1 MSQKQKSQIPSSKL
15 GKRHSAKRRI
25 EPSTLALMLLAGILS
40 GCAGLPSD
48 RVASSDSSAGMPGDL
63 VGGESGSE
71 SSRAS
76 LIGGKAINGYLEN
89 ALIFNDV
96 NNDGLLGRGESF
108 ALSDRL
114 GNYLLANPVVAP
126 MVVKSLNFL
135 SDAERGVVENSLS
148 TQQIQQFRN
157 LETKQLTDAGSQVNW
172 TGVLKANLSSIKSG
186 EAVNITPYT
195 TLFQSLSEQVG
206 AVEAQ
211 ALIQTVYGIDPDQDY
226 VKAVSQGLI
235 SSDIQSQANALTNL
249 IRIAINAW
257 GDEVSPEQIFNA
269 LAEQLLEV
277 SQALEAQGLSLS
289 KASNVFTQ
297 SDQIQAIYVELLK
310 DLNLEIA
317 VSDLRVVIES
327 AVDANRSYVTTPSI
341 YLVNDTGISYDQI
354 TSDWRVNVSDIS
366 LGDREYLLK
375 PSINGYF
382 DDPQVMDLWLKDLS
396 ESQDGFV
403 YKPSAEGFYRL
414 YVRDASDID
423 KIKSIDFFFDQ
434 LAPVINPVRA
444 SLLST
449 DSQIP
454 EVSSSR
460 SDKITSNAALDN
472 GLLSQLLTENGASLE
487 YYVTKNIGQTQP
499 ANDVL
504 WLDFYNFPRS
514 SLNPNGDQITVWL
527 RAKDV
532 AGNISSPV
540 AFEFQYDPNSPDALN
555 FDRVQLSQDTG
566 LSTRDWVTQNLDLV
580 NIQNW
585 ANENRFLVDYAVKD
599 INAISNINWVR
610 SYQAP
615 EVDGNYELFFRV
627 IDAAGNY
634 SSVFSVEA
642 TLDRQAPTAIRTDEL
657 YLVRDT
663 NNEQGGEADGITADP
678 TVWGQRLPETWFEY
692 RVKNTNDEIIQEWS
706 TELGINRDGAYSVEI
721 RRIDLAGNHEGAP
734 PSFEVIYDGTAPEI
748 ELSEGVDLQAIFDR
762 STWQSDLSGEF
773 SSNETAVIWSYDREF
788 LILEGDIELAAYR
801 VQAEDRVGNQ
811 SAVWEYQIFDDF
823 TERTQMLR
831 NEFDPNAVYAST
843 QEASIWDGLG
853 SGSESIDYRVLG
865 SVGNDLFK
873 NLDSG
878 DLFLGG
884 SGYDVAEFSSN
895 ANFLGIGF
903 ANANELDGVTSLLSG
918 INPNQDLT
926 PSQIDSTPLLKLFS
940 QSPFDDTEQGLS
952 FVQADVIRYTDSN
965 QTTQTI
971 HLTQN
976 QITGTYTLNLAST
989 NNFLFFDGQ
998 GVLVNAGN
1006 QADELIGGALNDVF
1020 YGQSSGLGIDKL
1032 NGGFGDDIL
1041 VAGSTELSTFDRTI
1055 IQGGEGDDRI
1065 YLVNG
1070 QLTASGGQGAD
1081 SFYVAP
1087 KFYGEN
1093 AALNLKVTDFEI
1105 GIDKL
1110 FLPDAIKE
1118 YALDHFQITDDG
1130 LELYINLH
1138 GASLDTNNSLG
1149 YGSRINLMFE
1159 EAVSVPDAQEIFMQ
1173 LILSEAETYRSW
1185 DELSKDWV

>member
-1 MSQKQKSQIPSSKL
+1 
-15 GKRHSAKRRI
+15 
-25 EPSTLALMLLAGILS
+25 MLLAGILS

-48 RVASSDSSAGMPGDL
+48 RVASSENSGGMFGATSSGVDSL
-63 VGGESGSE
+63 
-71 SSRAS
+71 
-76 LIGGKAINGYLEN
+76 LGGKAINGYLEN
-89 ALIFNDV
+89 ALVFNDV
-96 NNDGLLGRGESF
+96 NNDGALGRGESF

-135 SDAERGVVENSLS
+135 SDAERGVVENNLS
-148 TQQIQQFRN
+148 AQQIEQFRS

-172 TGVLKANLSSIKSG
+172 TGVLKTNLSSVKAG

-206 AVEAQ
+206 ASQAQ

-317 VSDLRVVIES
+317 VSDLRLVIES

-514 SLNPNGDQITVWL
+514 SLNPNVPTLIQAQDQPIAHKH
-527 RAKDV
+527 R
-532 AGNISSPV
+532 
-540 AFEFQYDPNSPDALN
+540 
-555 FDRVQLSQDTG
+555 
-566 LSTRDWVTQNLDLV
+566 
-580 NIQNW
+580 
-585 ANENRFLVDYAVKD
+585 
-599 INAISNINWVR
+599 
-610 SYQAP
+610 
-615 EVDGNYELFFRV
+615 
-627 IDAAGNY
+627 
-634 SSVFSVEA
+634 
-642 TLDRQAPTAIRTDEL
+642 
-657 YLVRDT
+657 
-663 NNEQGGEADGITADP
+663 
-678 TVWGQRLPETWFEY
+678 
-692 RVKNTNDEIIQEWS
+692 
-706 TELGINRDGAYSVEI
+706 
-721 RRIDLAGNHEGAP
+721 
-734 PSFEVIYDGTAPEI
+734 
-748 ELSEGVDLQAIFDR
+748 
-762 STWQSDLSGEF
+762 
-773 SSNETAVIWSYDREF
+773 
-788 LILEGDIELAAYR
+788 
-801 VQAEDRVGNQ
+801 
-811 SAVWEYQIFDDF
+811 
-823 TERTQMLR
+823 
-831 NEFDPNAVYAST
+831 
-843 QEASIWDGLG
+843 
-853 SGSESIDYRVLG
+853 
-865 SVGNDLFK
+865 
-873 NLDSG
+873 
-878 DLFLGG
+878 
-884 SGYDVAEFSSN
+884 
-895 ANFLGIGF
+895 
-903 ANANELDGVTSLLSG
+903 
-918 INPNQDLT
+918 
-926 PSQIDSTPLLKLFS
+926 
-940 QSPFDDTEQGLS
+940 
-952 FVQADVIRYTDSN
+952 
-965 QTTQTI
+965 
-971 HLTQN
+971 
-976 QITGTYTLNLAST
+976 
-989 NNFLFFDGQ
+989 
-998 GVLVNAGN
+998 
-1006 QADELIGGALNDVF
+1006 
-1020 YGQSSGLGIDKL
+1020 
-1032 NGGFGDDIL
+1032 
-1041 VAGSTELSTFDRTI
+1041 
-1055 IQGGEGDDRI
+1055 
-1065 YLVNG
+1065 
-1070 QLTASGGQGAD
+1070 
-1081 SFYVAP
+1081 
-1087 KFYGEN
+1087 
-1093 AALNLKVTDFEI
+1093 
-1105 GIDKL
+1105 
-1110 FLPDAIKE
+1110 
-1118 YALDHFQITDDG
+1118 
-1130 LELYINLH
+1130 
-1138 GASLDTNNSLG
+1138 
-1149 YGSRINLMFE
+1149 
-1159 EAVSVPDAQEIFMQ
+1159 
-1173 LILSEAETYRSW
+1173 
-1185 DELSKDWV
+1185 

>member
-1 MSQKQKSQIPSSKL
+1 
-15 GKRHSAKRRI
+15 
-25 EPSTLALMLLAGILS
+25 MLLAGILS

-48 RVASSDSSAGMPGDL
+48 RVASSDSS
-63 VGGESGSE
+63 GGVSSG
-71 SSRAS
+71 AS
-76 LIGGKAINGYLEN
+76 TADSLLGGKAINGYLEN
-89 ALIFNDV
+89 ALVFNDA
-96 NNDGLLGRGESF
+96 NNDGALGRGESF

-114 GNYLLANPVVAP
+114 GNYLLTNPVVAP
-126 MVVKSLNFL
+126 IVVKSLNFL
-135 SDAERGVVENSLS
+135 SDTERGVVESNLNS
-148 TQQIQQFRN
+148 QQIEQFRN
-157 LETKQLTDAGSQVNW
+157 LETKQLIDAGNQVNW
-172 TGVLKANLSSIKSG
+172 TGILKTNLSSVKNS
-186 EAVNITPYT
+186 EVVNITPYT

-206 AVEAQ
+206 AIEAQ
-211 ALIQTVYGIDPDQDY
+211 ALIKTVYGIDPDQDY

-269 LAEQLLEV
+269 LAEQLLDV
-277 SQALEAQGLSLS
+277 SQALQAQGLSLT
-289 KASNVFTQ
+289 KASNLFTQ
-297 SDQIQAIYVELLK
+297 PDQIQAIYVELLK

-317 VSDLRVVIES
+317 VSDLRLVIES

-375 PSINGYF
+375 PSVNGYF

-396 ESQDGFV
+396 ESQDSLV

-423 KIKSIDFFFDQ
+423 KIESIDFFFDQ

-449 DSQIP
+449 DSQVP
-454 EVSSSR
+454 EVSGSR

-472 GLLSQLLTENGASLE
+472 ALLSQLLTENTASLE

-499 ANDVL
+499 AADVL

-527 RAKDV
+527 RATDV
-532 AGNISSPV
+532 AGNVSTPV
-540 AFEFQYDPNSPDALN
+540 AFEFQYDPNSPDALS
-555 FDRVQLSQDTG
+555 FDRVKLVTDTG
-566 LSTRDWVTQNLDLV
+566 LSRRDWVTQNLDLV

-585 ANENRFLVDYAVKD
+585 ANENRFLVDYAIQD
-599 INAISNINWVR
+599 INTGSNINWVR
-610 SYQAP
+610 TYQAP
-615 EVDGNYELFFRV
+615 QIDGKYELSFRV

-663 NNEQGGEADGITADP
+663 GNDLDGQADGITADP
-678 TVWGQRLPETWFEY
+678 TVWGQRLSDAWFEY
-692 RVKNTNDEIIQEWS
+692 RVKNTNNEIIQEWS

-721 RRIDLAGNHEGAP
+721 RRIDLAGNHEGSP
-734 PSFEVIYDGTAPEI
+734 PSFELVYDGTAPELVLN
-748 ELSEGVDLQAIFDR
+748 ESANLEAIIA
-762 STWQSDLSGEF
+762 SSSWQSELRNAF
-773 SSNETAVIWSYDREF
+773 TSNEASMNWNFQLDQN
-788 LILEGDIELAAYR
+788 ILEGNIQLSTYR
-801 VQAEDRVGNQ
+801 VQAEDQVGNQ
-811 SAVWEYQIFDDF
+811 SYVWEFQRFQDS
-823 TERTQMLR
+823 TNRTQMLR
-831 NEFDPNAVYAST
+831 SEFDPNAVYANT
-843 QEASIWDGLG
+843 QEASVWDGLG
-853 SGSESIDYRVLG
+853 SELESVDYRVLG

-884 SGYDVAEFSSN
+884 AGYDIAEFSSN

-903 ANANELDGVTSLLSG
+903 ANTSELDGITSLLTG
-918 INPNQDLT
+918 INPNQELAD
-926 PSQIDSTPLLKLFS
+926 SQIDSTPLLKLFS
-940 QSPFDDTEQGLS
+940 QSPFEDTEQGLS

-965 QTTQTI
+965 QATQTI
-971 HLTQN
+971 HLTKN
-976 QITGTYTLNLAST
+976 QITETYTLQLANI

-998 GVLVNAGN
+998 GVLVDGGN
-1006 QADELIGGALNDVF
+1006 HADELIGGVRNDIF
-1020 YGQSSGLGIDKL
+1020 YGQSSGVGIDKL
-1032 NGGFGDDIL
+1032 SGGLGNDIL
-1041 VAGSTELSTFDRTI
+1041 VAGSTEFSTFDRTI

-1070 QLTASGGQGAD
+1070 ELTASGGQGAD

-1093 AALNLKVTDFEI
+1093 AALQLKVTDFEL

-1110 FLPDAIKE
+1110 FLPDPIKE
-1118 YALDHFQITDDG
+1118 YALDHFQISDDG
-1130 LELYINLH
+1130 LELFINLH

-1149 YGSRINLMFE
+1149 YGSRIELMFE
-1159 EAVSVPDAQEIFMQ
+1159 EAVSVPDAQDIFMQ

-1185 DELSKDWV
+1185 DDLSKDWV